1 VGHQKLYTMYGNQEG
16 RDGLPGFPYI
26 GAPFIGEYQK
36 DEPEETQYDAPAE
49 DDDVRGTQ
57 V

>member
-1 VGHQKLYTMYGNQEG
+1 MMYGNQEG

-36 DEPEETQYDAPAE
+36 DEQPEEPQYDAPAE